1 VAATITLELTSQELN
16 LLRNTIRARQIY
28 EPCQHTLARGI
39 WQPWMA
45 PLLEKLSQAVAQQA
59 QQSR

>member
-1 VAATITLELTSQELN
+1 LAATITLELTVQELN

-45 PLLEKLSQAVAQQA
+45 PLLDKLSQAVAQHT

>member
-1 VAATITLELTSQELN
+1 MAATITLELTVQELN

-45 PLLEKLSQAVAQQA
+45 PLLDKLSQAVAQHT

>member
-1 VAATITLELTSQELN
+1 MAALITLELTAQELH
-16 LLRNTIRARQIY
+16 LLRNTIRARRIY

-45 PLLEKLSQAVAQQA
+45 PLLDKLNRAA
-59 QQSR
+59 

>member
-1 VAATITLELTSQELN
+1 MITLELTAQELN

-28 EPCQHTLARGI
+28 KPCQHTLARGI

-45 PLLEKLSQAVAQQA
+45 PLLEKLCQAEAQHSQQ
-59 QQSR
+59 RR

>member
-1 VAATITLELTSQELN
+1 MITLELTAQELH

-39 WQPWMA
+39 WQPWMG
-45 PLLEKLSQAVAQQA
+45 PLLEKLSQ
-59 QQSR
+59 S

>member
-1 VAATITLELTSQELN
+1 MAATITLELTAQELN

>member
-1 VAATITLELTSQELN
+1 MAATITLELTAQELN

-45 PLLEKLSQAVAQQA
+45 PLLEKLSQAVAQHA

>member
-1 VAATITLELTSQELN
+1 
-16 LLRNTIRARQIY
+16 LRNTIRARQIY

>member
-1 VAATITLELTSQELN
+1 MITLELTAQELN

-45 PLLEKLSQAVAQQA
+45 PLLEKLSQAEAQHS
-59 QQSR
+59 QQRR